1 MVKRES
7 QKLWTFLEVICVV
20 CCVTFPML
28 SGDLVKVIDCW
39 SWEWELVWLCLWV
52 ETRERR
58 DRERDWWQG
67 QTVGRLRHT
76 RHAGAGSPGNIG
88 GKPTSIHPVWWG
100 DVACIEGVV
109 RDWKLKALHHG
120 DRSQGRPTDLEW
132 PCDGLECLEDCH
144 SPSPWEERPC
154 DVHHDVW
161 LWLSVTAN
169 DDDDAVFLTLNYSA
183 QRRVRKCCSLMSAR
197 SGC

>member
-1 MVKRES
+1 MTLFYLFNFLSGHGTVKLITKIVKRAS
-7 QKLWTFLEVICVV
+7 QKLWTFPKVICVV

-58 DRERDWWQG
+58 ERDWWQG
-67 QTVGRLRHT
+67 QTGQGGSHT

-88 GKPTSIHPVWWG
+88 GKPTSREASYNVTLVTIIHH
-100 DVACIEGVV
+100 DVGLYLGCCEG
-109 RDWKLKALHHG
+109 LKALYG

-132 PCDGLECLEDCH
+132 PCDGL
-144 SPSPWEERPC
+144 
-154 DVHHDVW
+154 
-161 LWLSVTAN
+161 
-169 DDDDAVFLTLNYSA
+169 
-183 QRRVRKCCSLMSAR
+183 
-197 SGC
+197 